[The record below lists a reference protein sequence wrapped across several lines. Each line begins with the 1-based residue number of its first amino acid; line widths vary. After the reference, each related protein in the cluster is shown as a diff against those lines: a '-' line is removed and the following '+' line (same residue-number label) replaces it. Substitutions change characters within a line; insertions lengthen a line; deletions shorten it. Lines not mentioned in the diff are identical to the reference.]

1 MEETNVTDEPGAW
14 PKEELNCCNVQNDL
28 VADLV
33 AHVDSC
39 EMVIDKIKDEVEHTF
54 DIV

>member
-14 PKEELNCCNVQNDL
+14 PKEELNCYNVQNNL

-33 AHVDSC
+33 AHVVSC
-39 EMVIDKIKDEVEHTF
+39 EIVMDEIKDEVENTV